1 MSKRNVMKICYLTI
15 AAIALISIVIGS
27 ALMIMSPSNR
37 KNVSQ
42 TNDNAEENT
51 FETTLPQTEHE
62 TQEFAK
68 QLYVLQTPYIGDASA
83 DWAILNTIMEYYGIT
98 SYESME
104 LHTETEPYGISLH
117 FAEYF
122 RKPWRNAHTFW
133 KSPEP
138 LSLFFLRNSHCG
150 IHQNHASAFPSCNF
164 DAGGCLFYYETRK
177 TFLPRRFPRK
187 APC

>member
-1 MSKRNVMKICYLTI
+1 MKICYLTI
-15 AAIALISIVIGS
+15 AVIALIGIVIGS

-117 FAEYF
+117 FGSAPDEIAMQ
-122 RKPWRNAHTFW
+122 NMAI
-133 KSPEP
+133 
-138 LSLFFLRNSHCG
+138 LFLALVENCERVYW
-150 IHQNHASAFPSCNF
+150 
-164 DAGGCLFYYETRK
+164 DYETDGVLEIYGVSLADANTILACENMK
-177 TFLPRRFPRK
+177 IYSDSEELLLELVQHLSE
-187 APC
+187 